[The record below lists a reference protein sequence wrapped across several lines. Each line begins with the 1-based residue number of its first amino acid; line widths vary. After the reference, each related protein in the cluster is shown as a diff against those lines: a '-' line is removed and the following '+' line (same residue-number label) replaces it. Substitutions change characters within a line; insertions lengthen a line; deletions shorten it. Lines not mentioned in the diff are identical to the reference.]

1 MGKNQQKPKTKDK
14 GLITLLVILTLVGA
28 VAGLIYLD
36 TFYGAG
42 RLQSYFSNVFQAK
55 ESGSGN
61 GETVEAKGKIQLDE
75 SSRSS
80 FAVFGSRFL
89 LSTKDGVK
97 YFNGIGDR
105 KWNDT
110 FNMTIPQL
118 ISEGSYAA
126 VGDMNGKTIH
136 VYGENGLMYT
146 VQIEGTIIQFALNK
160 NGYLSVISKG
170 DTAYSVQIYNGGGTL
185 LKGRIEESAGIFPLC
200 SDVSDDNKSFA
211 ISYLDTS
218 DIQPIGRV
226 LFFYVN
232 PDDSENLTD
241 SMFAVVEKN
250 DEVIPIIGFM
260 QGGGLTAVSDRGIYG
275 ISPVG
280 QETWN
285 YPLENRLA
293 QISLANKNYV
303 VLAMGDSIAN
313 RDGREK
319 GTICWIDSSGKE
331 IASYKSGGV
340 VDYLQASEHGV
351 VIGVD
356 KIYSGIKNSGRLAW
370 SYRSA
375 SDVKDILPMEQLE
388 QVMLVTKGE
397 AIITEM
403 KGTQTARPIV
413 SPEGET
419 ESEDVG
425 KTTDKKDDAPV
436 EKKSSS
442 EDTQQSDDQKQ
453 VKTGVAQ

>member
-1 MGKNQQKPKTKDK
+1 MGKYQQKPKTKDK
-14 GLITLLVILTLVGA
+14 GLITLLAILTLVIA

-42 RLQSYFSNVFQAK
+42 RIQSYFSNVFQSK
-55 ESGSGN
+55 ESGQSA
-61 GETVEAKGKIQLDE
+61 EVEAKGKIQLDE
-75 SSRSS
+75 SSRST

-126 VGDMNGKTIH
+126 VGDMNGKTVR
-136 VYGENGLMYT
+136 VYGENGLLYM
-146 VQIEGTIIQFALNK
+146 VQTEGTLIQFALNK
-160 NGYLSVISKG
+160 NGYLSVITKG
-170 DTAYSVQIYNGGGTL
+170 DTAYSVQIYNAGGTL

-218 DIQPIGRV
+218 DIQPTGRV

-260 QGGGLTAVSDRGIYG
+260 QGGVLAAVSDREIYG
-275 ISPVG
+275 ISSVG
-280 QETWN
+280 QETWS

-293 QISLANKNYV
+293 QVSLTNKNYV

-313 RDGREK
+313 KDGREK

-331 IASYKSGGV
+331 SASYKSGGG

-370 SYRSA
+370 SYRTA
-375 SDVKDILPMEQLE
+375 SDVRDILPMEQLE
-388 QVMLVTKGE
+388 EVMLVTKGE
-397 AIITEM
+397 ALITQM
-403 KGTQTARPIV
+403 KGTQTARPII

-419 ESEDVG
+419 EPEVVEG
-425 KTTDKKDDAPV
+425 TTDKNNGTPEDSAPSSGN
-436 EKKSSS
+436 EKKG
-442 EDTQQSDDQKQ
+442 DDKKQ
-453 VKTGVAQ
+453 VKTGAAQ